1 MLAFPTCSVMKMT
14 PVDWCQTCVVF
25 RDESTGAVSYH
36 VVFARSIRFGSS
48 ALDMQ
53 VMFDDLAGRVDVARG
68 MPAVDD
74 IPCDYEMAKWL
85 RLMFPETKDA
95 GVA

>member
-1 MLAFPTCSVMKMT
+1 MPTGSVVRMT
-14 PVDWCQTCVVF
+14 PVDWCQTCVAY
-25 RDESTGAVSYH
+25 RDAETGHVSH
-36 VVFARSIRFGSS
+36 RVVFSRSIRFGSS

-53 VMFDDLAGRVDVARG
+53 GMFDDLSDRVEVARG
-68 MPAVDD
+68 MPAIDD